1 MKRQLNDRH
10 LNIIF
15 KALAHYQRTE
25 HNENL
30 HYNIKESCLFEKA
43 IWEQKLLNQNAEKK
57 LISELHT
64 VLTTKSDGKIDTE
77 NLLVEGI
84 TNILQEEFSPLE
96 SQRYLKLKKEN
107 QEIKEQLRD
116 LKVTLDHQEWDRN
129 YRKNWWKFWK

>member
-1 MKRQLNDRH
+1 MEKRLNNKH

-25 HNENL
+25 HSNNL
-30 HYNIKESCLFEKA
+30 HYKIKESALFERA

-57 LISELHT
+57 LINELHT
-64 VLTTKSDGKIDTE
+64 VLTTKSDTTINTE

-107 QEIKEQLRD
+107 QEIKEQIRG

-129 YRKNWWKFWK
+129 YRKWWQFWR

>member
-1 MKRQLNDRH
+1 MEKRLSAKH

-25 HNENL
+25 HDSTL
-30 HYNIKESCLFEKA
+30 HYNIENSSLFEKA
-43 IWEQKLLNQNAEKK
+43 IWQQKLLNQNTEKK

-64 VLTTKSDGKIDTE
+64 VLTTKSDSKIDTE

-84 TNILQEEFSPLE
+84 NNILQEEFSPLE

-107 QEIKEQLRD
+107 QEIKEQIAS

-129 YRKNWWKFWK
+129 YRKNWWKFWR